1 MCILYFYIVGVII
14 AFIMAMIL
22 LIKEEKK
29 TKKDKTLQHGMVA
42 PIAILSWISVYL
54 MFFKLKDKF
63 KA

>member
-1 MCILYFYIVGVII
+1 MCILYFYIIGVII
-14 AFIMAMIL
+14 AFIMAIIL
-22 LIKEEKK
+22 LIKEEKDE
-29 TKKDKTLQHGMVA
+29 KDKKTLQHGMIA